1 MPVNVLHCHSTFSL
15 GGKEAR
21 AVALMNAF
29 GGTARHTILSSVPD
43 ALDARKAIAAGID
56 ARFPQGAPSLTG
68 RPSVARYRDLAEYMR
83 GFDLILT
90 YNWGAMDAV
99 MARRMFTKGL
109 PPLVHHEDGFNADE
123 AVRLKPERTLMRRLA
138 FPAASAVVVP
148 SGTLEDIA
156 LTTWKQ
162 PPARVHRIPNGIQT
176 VRYATKPKPN
186 AIPGL
191 RKKAGEIVI
200 GTVAGLRPV
209 KNLPRL
215 VQAALS
221 IPGTRLVI
229 VGEGP
234 EKERIEATAR
244 EMGVFQR
251 LVMPG
256 FLPEPHRYIGLF
268 DIFALSSDSEQFPIA
283 LVEAM
288 AAGLPVATTHVGD
301 VAVILPPEQLSLVA
315 ECDEYA
321 LAGALRQL
329 VADRALRAQLGAAN
343 QALATTAYDEAAMV
357 ARYAQLY
364 DKALGDNMHLFVAKS
379 L

>member
-1 MPVNVLHCHSTFSL
+1 MSVNVLHCHSTFSL

-29 GGTARHTILSSVPD
+29 GGAARHTVISSVPG
-43 ALDARKAIAAGID
+43 ALNARAAIARGID
-56 ARFPQGAPSLTG
+56 ARFPDNTPSLTG
-68 RPSVARYRDLAEYMR
+68 RPSVARYRDIAEYMR
-83 GFDLILT
+83 GFDLVLT

-99 MARRMFTKGL
+99 MARRMFGKVL

-123 AVRLKPERTLMRRLA
+123 AERLKPERTLMRRLA

-156 LTTWKQ
+156 LKTWKQ
-162 PPARVHRIPNGIQT
+162 PVPRVHRIPNGIQT
-176 VRYATKPKPN
+176 ARYAARPRPN

-215 VQAALS
+215 VEAALM
-221 IPGTRLVI
+221 IPATRLVI

-234 EKERIEATAR
+234 EKEAIVAKAR
-244 EMGVFQR
+244 ELGVTQR
-251 LVMPG
+251 LVLPG
-256 FLPEPHRYIGLF
+256 FLPDPHSYIGLF

-301 VAVILPPEQLSLVA
+301 VAIMLPPEQLSLVT
-315 ECDEYA
+315 ERDEYA
-321 LAGALRQL
+321 LAAALRQL
-329 VADRALRAQLGAAN
+329 VADKALRTRLGAAN
-343 QALATTAYDEAAMV
+343 QKLAVSAYDERAMV
-357 ARYAQLY
+357 ATYARLY
-364 DKALGDNMHLFVAKS
+364 DSALGGGVHFASGAL
-379 L
+379 

>member
-29 GGTARHTILSSVPD
+29 GGRARHTIISSVPG
-43 ALDARKAIAAGID
+43 ALDARASIAAGVD
-56 ARFPQGAPSLTG
+56 ARFPDNVPSLTG
-68 RPSVARYRDLAEYMR
+68 RPSVARYRDIAEYMR
-83 GFDLILT
+83 GFDLVLT

-99 MARRMFTKGL
+99 MARRMFGKVL

-123 AVRLKPERTLMRRLA
+123 ALRLKPERTLMRRLA

-162 PPARVHRIPNGIQT
+162 PPSRVHRIPNGIQT
-176 VRYATKPKPN
+176 ARYAVKPKPN

-191 RKKAGEIVI
+191 RKKAGEVVI

-215 VQAALS
+215 VEAALM

-234 EKERIEATAR
+234 EKEAISAKAR

-256 FLPEPHRYIGLF
+256 LLPDPHKYIGLF

-301 VAVILPPEQLSLVA
+301 VAIILPPEQLPLVT
-315 ECDEYA
+315 ERDEYA
-321 LAGALRQL
+321 LAAALRQL
-329 VADRALRAQLGAAN
+329 VADKNLRAQLGAAN
-343 QALATTAYDEAAMV
+343 KTLAAAAYDEKAMV
-357 ARYAQLY
+357 AAYAALY
-364 DKALGDNMHLFVAKS
+364 DDALGSGMHFASGTL
-379 L
+379 

>member
-1 MPVNVLHCHSTFSL
+1 MLVNVLHCHSTFSL

-29 GGTARHTILSSVPD
+29 GDVARHTILSSVPG
-43 ALDARKAIAAGID
+43 ALGARDAIAPGINV
-56 ARFPQGAPSLTG
+56 RFPDAAPSLTG
-68 RPSVARYRDLAEYMR
+68 RPSVARYRDLADYMR
-83 GFDLILT
+83 GFDLVLT

-99 MARRMFTKGL
+99 MARRMFGKSL

-138 FPAASAVVVP
+138 LPAASAVVVP

-156 LTTWKQ
+156 LKTWKQ
-162 PPARVHRIPNGIQT
+162 PPARVHRIPNGIPT
-176 VRYATKPKPN
+176 ARYASKPKPN

-234 EKERIEATAR
+234 EKAAITAKAR
-244 EMGVFQR
+244 EMGVLQR

-256 FLPEPHRYIGLF
+256 FLPDPHRYIGLF

-301 VAVILPPEQLSLVA
+301 VAVILPPEQLPLVA

-321 LAGALRQL
+321 LAAALRQL
-329 VADRALRAQLGAAN
+329 VSDKGLRAQLGAVN
-343 QALATTAYDEAAMV
+343 QALATAAYDDKAMV
-357 ARYAQLY
+357 ASYAELY
-364 DKALGDNMHLFVAKS
+364 DRALGKGVHFSSSS

>member
-29 GGTARHTILSSVPD
+29 GDAARHTIISSVPG
-43 ALDARKAIAAGID
+43 ALDARASIARGID
-56 ARFPQGAPSLTG
+56 ARFPENTPSLTG
-68 RPSVARYRDLAEYMR
+68 KPSVARYRHIADYMR

-99 MARRMFTKGL
+99 MARRMFGKVL
-109 PPLVHHEDGFNADE
+109 PPLVHHEDGFNSDE

-156 LTTWKQ
+156 LKTWKQ
-162 PPARVHRIPNGIQT
+162 PAARVYRIPNGIQT
-176 VRYATKPKPN
+176 VRYAAKPKPN

-191 RKKAGEIVI
+191 RKKAGETVI

-215 VQAALS
+215 VEAALM

-229 VGEGP
+229 IGEGP
-234 EKERIEATAR
+234 EKEAIAAKAR
-244 EMGVFQR
+244 EMGVTQR
-251 LVMPG
+251 LVLPG

-283 LVEAM
+283 MVEAM

-301 VAVILPPEQLSLVA
+301 VAVILPPEQLPLVA

-321 LAGALRQL
+321 LAAALRQL
-329 VADRALRAQLGAAN
+329 VADKALRARLGAAN
-343 QALATTAYDEAAMV
+343 QKLATAAYDEKTMV
-357 ARYAQLY
+357 AAYARLY
-364 DKALGDNMHLFVAKS
+364 DKALGTGVHFASGTL
-379 L
+379 

>member
-29 GGTARHTILSSVPD
+29 GDRARHTIISSVPG
-43 ALDARKAIAAGID
+43 ALDARAAIAAGID
-56 ARFPQGAPSLTG
+56 ARFPDNVPSLTG
-68 RPSVARYRDLAEYMR
+68 RPSVARYRDIADYMR
-83 GFDLILT
+83 GFDLVLT

-99 MARRMFTKGL
+99 MARRMFGKSL

-156 LTTWKQ
+156 LKTWKQ
-162 PPARVHRIPNGIQT
+162 PLSRIHRIPNGIQT
-176 VRYATKPKPN
+176 ARYAVKPKPN

-215 VQAALS
+215 VEAALM

-229 VGEGP
+229 IGEGP
-234 EKERIEATAR
+234 EKDAIAAKAR

-256 FLPEPHRYIGLF
+256 FLPDPHRYIGLF
-268 DIFALSSDSEQFPIA
+268 DIFALSSDSEQFPIS

-288 AAGLPVATTHVGD
+288 AAALPAVSTDVGD
-301 VAVILPPEQLSLVA
+301 VRAMVSPANRPYIVTTD
-315 ECDEYA
+315 DEPNYAAA
-321 LAGALRQL
+321 LAKLASDATLRTSIGAQ
-329 VADRALRAQLGAAN
+329 N
-343 QALATTAYDEAAMV
+343 QALAQAEYAEAAML
-357 ARYAQLY
+357 AKYADLY
-364 DKALGDNMHLFVAKS
+364 GIAM
-379 L
+379 

>member
-1 MPVNVLHCHSTFSL
+1 MPVSVLHCHSTFSL

-29 GGTARHTILSSVPD
+29 GDAARHTIISSVPG
-43 ALDARKAIAAGID
+43 ALDARAAIARGID
-56 ARFPQGAPSLTG
+56 ARFPDNVPSLTG
-68 RPSVARYRDLAEYMR
+68 SPSVARYRDIAEYIR
-83 GFDLILT
+83 GFDLVLT

-99 MARRMFTKGL
+99 MARRMFSKAL

-123 AVRLKPERTLMRRLA
+123 ALRLKPERTLMRRLA

-156 LTTWKQ
+156 LKTWKQ
-162 PPARVHRIPNGIQT
+162 PPSRVHRIANGIAT
-176 VRYATKPKPN
+176 ARYAIRPKPN

-200 GTVAGLRPV
+200 GTVAGLRAV

-215 VQAALS
+215 VEAALM

-234 EKERIEATAR
+234 EKGSIVAKAR
-244 EMGVFQR
+244 ELGVLQR

-256 FLPEPHRYIGLF
+256 FLPDPQRYIGLF

-301 VAVILPPEQLSLVA
+301 VAVILPPEQLPLVA

-321 LAGALRQL
+321 LSAALRQL
-329 VADRALRAQLGAAN
+329 VADKDLRVRLGAAN
-343 QALATTAYDEAAMV
+343 QKLATTAYDEKSMV
-357 ARYAQLY
+357 ATYAKLY
-364 DKALGDNMHLFVAKS
+364 DSALGGGVHFASAAL
-379 L
+379 

>member
-29 GGTARHTILSSVPD
+29 GDRARHTIISSVPG
-43 ALDARKAIAAGID
+43 ALDARASIAPGID
-56 ARFPQGAPSLTG
+56 ARFPDNVPSLTG
-68 RPSVARYRDLAEYMR
+68 RPSVARYRDIAEYMR
-83 GFDLILT
+83 GFDLVLT

-99 MARRMFTKGL
+99 MARRMFGKVL

-138 FPAASAVVVP
+138 FPAVSAVVVP

-156 LTTWKQ
+156 LKTWKQ
-162 PPARVHRIPNGIQT
+162 PPERVHRVANGIQT
-176 VRYATKPKPN
+176 ARYAAKPKPN

-215 VQAALS
+215 VEAALS

-234 EKERIEATAR
+234 EKEAIAAKAR

-251 LVMPG
+251 LVLPG

-288 AAGLPVATTHVGD
+288 AAGVPVATTHVGD
-301 VAVILPPEQLSLVA
+301 VAVMLPPEQLPLVA

-321 LAGALRQL
+321 LAAALRQL
-329 VADRALRAQLGAAN
+329 VADKGLRTRLGAAN
-343 QALATTAYDEAAMV
+343 QRLAAAAYDEKAMV
-357 ARYAQLY
+357 ATYAALY
-364 DKALGDNMHLFVAKS
+364 DRALGRGVHFASTAL
-379 L
+379 

>member
-1 MPVNVLHCHSTFSL
+1 MPVNILHCHSTFSL

-29 GGTARHTILSSVPD
+29 GDAARHTIISSVPG
-43 ALDARKAIAAGID
+43 ALDARAAIWRGID
-56 ARFPQGAPSLTG
+56 ARFPTDVPSLTG
-68 RPSVARYRDLAEYMR
+68 RPAVARYREIAEYMR

-99 MARRMFTKGL
+99 MARRMFGKVL

-123 AVRLKPERTLMRRLA
+123 ALRLKPERTLMRRLA
-138 FPAASAVVVP
+138 FPAAAAIVVP

-156 LTTWKQ
+156 LKTWKQ
-162 PPARVHRIPNGIQT
+162 PEARVHRIPNGIKVAQ
-176 VRYATKPKPN
+176 YAVKPKPN

-191 RKKAGEIVI
+191 RKKAGEIIV

-215 VQAALS
+215 VEATLS

-234 EKERIEATAR
+234 DKNAIIAKAD
-244 EMGVFQR
+244 EMGVRQR
-251 LVMPG
+251 LLMPG
-256 FLPEPHRYIGLF
+256 FLPDPHRYIGLF

-301 VAVILPPEQLSLVA
+301 VAIILPPEQLPMVA
-315 ECDEYA
+315 ECDSYA
-321 LAGALRQL
+321 LAAALRQL
-329 VADRALRAQLGAAN
+329 VADKALRAQLGAAN
-343 QALATTAYDEAAMV
+343 QRLALSDYDEATMV
-357 ARYAQLY
+357 ARYAALY
-364 DKALGDNMHLFVAKS
+364 DTVLGRGVQFASATL
-379 L
+379 

>member
-29 GGTARHTILSSVPD
+29 GDAARHTIVSSVPG
-43 ALDARKAIAAGID
+43 ALAARDAIAPGID
-56 ARFPQGAPSLTG
+56 VRFPDNVPLLTG
-68 RPSVARYRDLAEYMR
+68 RPSVARYRDIASYLR
-83 GFDLILT
+83 GFDLVLT

-99 MARRMFTKGL
+99 MARRMFAKGL

-138 FPAASAVVVP
+138 FPAASALVVP

-156 LTTWKQ
+156 LKTWKQ
-162 PPARVHRIPNGIQT
+162 PTVRVHRIPNGIQT
-176 VRYATKPKPN
+176 ARYAAKPKPN

-191 RKKAGEIVI
+191 RKKAGETVI
-200 GTVAGLRPV
+200 GTVAGLRAV

-215 VQAALS
+215 VEAALS
-221 IPGTRLVI
+221 IPNTCLVI

-234 EKERIEATAR
+234 EKDSILTKAR
-244 EMGVFQR
+244 EMGVAQR

-256 FLPEPHRYIGLF
+256 FLPDPHRYIGLF
-268 DIFALSSDSEQFPIA
+268 DVFALSSDSEQFPIA

-301 VAVILPPEQLSLVA
+301 VAVILPPEQLPLVA

-329 VADRALRAQLGAAN
+329 VADKGLRARLGAAN
-343 QALATTAYDEAAMV
+343 RKLATDAYDEQTMV
-357 ARYAQLY
+357 ATYAALY
-364 DKALGDNMHLFVAKS
+364 DKALGTGVHFASGTL
-379 L
+379 

>member
-29 GGTARHTILSSVPD
+29 GDRARHTIISSVPG
-43 ALDARKAIAAGID
+43 ALDARAAIAAGID
-56 ARFPQGAPSLTG
+56 ARFPDNVPSLTG
-68 RPSVARYRDLAEYMR
+68 RPSVARYRDIADYMR
-83 GFDLILT
+83 GFDLVLT

-99 MARRMFTKGL
+99 MARRMFGKSL

-156 LTTWKQ
+156 LKTWKQ
-162 PPARVHRIPNGIQT
+162 PLSRIHRIPNGIQT
-176 VRYATKPKPN
+176 ARYAVKPKPN

-215 VQAALS
+215 VEAALM

-229 VGEGP
+229 IGEGP
-234 EKERIEATAR
+234 EKDAIAAKAR

-256 FLPEPHRYIGLF
+256 FLPDPHRYIGLF

-301 VAVILPPEQLSLVA
+301 VAVILPPEQLPLVT

-321 LAGALRQL
+321 LAAALRQL
-329 VADRALRAQLGAAN
+329 VADKTLRAKLGAAN
-343 QALATTAYDEAAMV
+343 QALATAAYDETAMV
-357 ARYAQLY
+357 ASYARLY
-364 DKALGDNMHLFVAKS
+364 DSVLGNTVHFASGTL
-379 L
+379 

>member
-29 GGTARHTILSSVPD
+29 GGAARHTVVSSVPG
-43 ALDARKAIAAGID
+43 ALAARDAIAPGID
-56 ARFPQGAPSLTG
+56 VRFPDNVPPLAG
-68 RPSVARYRDLAEYMR
+68 RPSVARYRDIASYLR

-99 MARRMFTKGL
+99 MARRMFTRGL

-138 FPAASAVVVP
+138 FPAASAIAVP

-156 LTTWKQ
+156 LKTWRQ
-162 PPARVHRIPNGIQT
+162 PAARVHRIPNGIQT
-176 VRYATKPKPN
+176 ARYAVKPKPN

-191 RKKAGEIVI
+191 RKKAGETLI
-200 GTVAGLRPV
+200 GTVAGLRAV

-215 VQAALS
+215 VEAALS
-221 IPGTRLVI
+221 IPNTRLVI

-234 EKERIEATAR
+234 EKATILAKAR
-244 EMGVFQR
+244 EMGVAQR

-256 FLPEPHRYIGLF
+256 FLPDPHRYIGLF

-301 VAVILPPEQLSLVA
+301 VAVILPPEQLPLVA

-329 VADRALRAQLGAAN
+329 VADKDLRARLGAAN
-343 QALATTAYDEAAMV
+343 RKLASDAYDEATMV
-357 ARYAQLY
+357 ATYAALY
-364 DKALGDNMHLFVAKS
+364 DKALGTGVHFASGTL
-379 L
+379 

>member
-21 AVALMNAF
+21 AAALMNAF
-29 GGTARHTILSSVPD
+29 GSAARHTIISSVPG
-43 ALDARKAIAAGID
+43 ALDARTAIAHGID
-56 ARFPQGAPSLTG
+56 ARYPDHTPSLTG
-68 RPSVARYRDLAEYMR
+68 RPSVARYREIAEYMR

-99 MARRMFTKGL
+99 MARRMFGKVL

-123 AVRLKPERTLMRRLA
+123 AERLKPERTLMRRLA

-156 LTTWKQ
+156 HKTWKQ

-176 VRYATKPKPN
+176 ARYAAKAKPN
-186 AIPGL
+186 AIPGF
-191 RKKAGEIVI
+191 RKKAGEIVV

-215 VQAALS
+215 VEAALM

-234 EKERIEATAR
+234 DREAIAAKAR
-244 EMGVFQR
+244 EMGVTQR
-251 LVMPG
+251 LVLPG
-256 FLPEPHRYIGLF
+256 FLPDPHKYIGLF

-283 LVEAM
+283 MVEAM
-288 AAGLPVATTHVGD
+288 AAGRPVATTHVGD
-301 VAVILPPEQLSLVA
+301 VAIILPPEQLSLVT
-315 ECDEYA
+315 ERDEYA
-321 LAGALRQL
+321 LAAALRQL
-329 VADRALRAQLGAAN
+329 VADKDLRARLGAAN
-343 QALATTAYDEAAMV
+343 QKLATAAYDEKAMV
-357 ARYAQLY
+357 AAYARLY
-364 DKALGDNMHLFVAKS
+364 DTALGGGVHFASGAL
-379 L
+379 

>member
-29 GGTARHTILSSVPD
+29 GDRARHTIVSSVPG

-56 ARFPQGAPSLTG
+56 ARFPEGAPSLTG
-68 RPSVARYRDLAEYMR
+68 RASVARYRDLADYMR
-83 GFDLILT
+83 GFDLVLT

-99 MARRMFTKGL
+99 MARRMFGRSL

-138 FPAASAVVVP
+138 FPAAAAVVVP

-156 LTTWKQ
+156 LKTWKQ
-162 PPARVHRIPNGIQT
+162 PRGRVHRVPNGIQT
-176 VRYATKPKPN
+176 ARYAAKPKPN

-234 EKERIEATAR
+234 DKARIDATAL
-244 EMGVFQR
+244 EMGVSQR

-256 FLPEPHRYIGLF
+256 FLPDPHRFIGLF

-301 VAVILPPEQLSLVA
+301 VAIILPPEQLGLVA

-329 VADRALRAQLGAAN
+329 VADKALRARLGAAN
-343 QALATTAYDEAAMV
+343 QKLAVAAYDEQAMV
-357 ARYAQLY
+357 AAYAWLY
-364 DKALGDNMHLFVAKS
+364 DSAIGTGVHFASGTL
-379 L
+379 

>member
-29 GGTARHTILSSVPD
+29 GGRARHTIISSVPG
-43 ALDARKAIAAGID
+43 ALDARASIAPGID
-56 ARFPQGAPSLTG
+56 ARFPDNVPSLTG
-68 RPSVARYRDLAEYMR
+68 RPSVARYRDIAEYMR

-99 MARRMFTKGL
+99 MARRMFGKVL

-156 LTTWKQ
+156 LKTWKQ

-176 VRYATKPKPN
+176 ARYSVRPKPN

-215 VQAALS
+215 VEAALM

-234 EKERIEATAR
+234 EKEAIAAKAR

-256 FLPEPHRYIGLF
+256 FLPDPHKYIGLF

-301 VAVILPPEQLSLVA
+301 VAIMLPPEQLPLVA

-321 LAGALRQL
+321 LAAVLRQL
-329 VADRALRAQLGAAN
+329 VADKALRAQLGAAN
-343 QALATTAYDEAAMV
+343 QKLATAAYDETAMV
-357 ARYAQLY
+357 ASYAALY
-364 DKALGDNMHLFVAKS
+364 DGALGSGMQFASGAL
-379 L
+379 

>member
-21 AVALMNAF
+21 AAALMNAF
-29 GGTARHTILSSVPD
+29 GSAARHTIVSSVPG
-43 ALDARKAIAAGID
+43 ALDARAAIAAGID
-56 ARFPQGAPSLTG
+56 ARFPDKAPSLTG
-68 RPSVARYRDLAEYMR
+68 RPSVARYRDIAEYMR

-99 MARRMFTKGL
+99 MARRMFGKVL
-109 PPLVHHEDGFNADE
+109 PPLIHHEDGFNADE
-123 AVRLKPERTLMRRLA
+123 AERLKPERTLMRRLA
-138 FPAASAVVVP
+138 FPAAAAVVVP

-156 LTTWKQ
+156 LKTWKQ
-162 PPARVHRIPNGIQT
+162 PAERVHRIANGIPT
-176 VRYATKPKPN
+176 ARYAAKPKPH

-215 VQAALS
+215 VEAALM

-234 EKERIEATAR
+234 DRDAIVAKAR
-244 EMGVFQR
+244 EMGVTQR
-251 LVMPG
+251 LVLPG
-256 FLPEPHRYIGLF
+256 FLAEPHKYIGLF

-301 VAVILPPEQLSLVA
+301 VAIILPPEQLALVT
-315 ECDEYA
+315 ERDEYA

-329 VADRALRAQLGAAN
+329 VADKALRARLGAVN
-343 QALATTAYDEAAMV
+343 RQLATAAYDEKAMV
-357 ARYAQLY
+357 AAYARLY
-364 DKALGDNMHLFVAKS
+364 DSALGGGVHFASGAL
-379 L
+379 

>member
-29 GGTARHTILSSVPD
+29 GDRARHTIVSSVPG

-56 ARFPQGAPSLTG
+56 ARFPESAPSLTG

-83 GFDLILT
+83 GFDLVLT

-99 MARRMFTKGL
+99 MARRMFGRSL

-123 AVRLKPERTLMRRLA
+123 ALGLKPERTLMRRLA
-138 FPAASAVVVP
+138 FPATAAIVVP

-156 LTTWKQ
+156 LKTWKQ
-162 PPARVHRIPNGIQT
+162 PRARVHRIPNGIQT
-176 VRYATKPKPN
+176 ARYA

-215 VQAALS
+215 VEAALM

-234 EKERIEATAR
+234 EKEAIAAKAR
-244 EMGVFQR
+244 EMGVSQR

-256 FLPEPHRYIGLF
+256 FLPDPHRYIGLF

-301 VAVILPPEQLSLVA
+301 VAVILPPEQLGLVA
-315 ECDEYA
+315 ACDEYA

-329 VADRALRAQLGAAN
+329 VADKALRTRLGAAN
-343 QALATTAYDEAAMV
+343 QTLASAAYDEHAMV
-357 ARYAQLY
+357 AAYARLY
-364 DKALGDNMHLFVAKS
+364 DSALGLAVHFASGAL
-379 L
+379 